1 MRRLGV
7 HVIVVFATVYTKY
20 CYAKSA
26 GSAPASPLRSSR
38 VGNSAAAAAARSVL
52 GKTQRAQN
60 GSEAYDDSHNSDDVL
75 NFPSVPQSSSYK
87 TELEYRNGDFDY
99 SDVSHSGIGIG
110 AEDSEEFLS
119 HSALAGA
126 GVSEVDGFDG
136 EYGQGSEKGALYD
149 AYNLLHT
156 LAQDFQKP
164 FDAPAVVV
172 VGHQSSGKSALI
184 EALMGFQFNQVGG
197 GTKTRRP
204 IALRM
209 QYNPRCAQ
217 PKCFLQG
224 EDGIERAKSLAEI
237 QEYINSENSRLER
250 DPVRCFDPREI
261 NVRMEYKYCPNMIL
275 IDTPGLIA
283 APRVPRGRDG
293 GGGANM
299 QQRALLQS
307 AREAERLVVN
317 KMKCQDYI
325 ILCVEDTMDWKHGAT
340 REIVQKA
347 DPDLSRTIIVNTK
360 LDTKVPQFGTPSDI
374 CDFLQADVMD
384 QLSPYKLGGPFFTS
398 VPSGRVGRYPDTSVF
413 PDNEDYLFDH
423 DDDFVSACI
432 ENEESD
438 RAIVTQ
444 RLKKFVMGKDRD
456 PKWASQTLLPRVGL
470 TRLRGFLERRVDECY
485 RRNVAKIVP
494 ILQAERSA
502 CERRLQACELELDA
516 LSIEKLKEGAN
527 TFCDEFCAALK
538 DAIQGTVVAP
548 PSMFGETL
556 EQENVIAGS
565 FQDVQGCPTA
575 VTDRTW
581 ERLLSTEVGNQNHR
595 LYGGAQYHRVM
606 REFNLASRCL
616 RLPTITEDEI
626 ANAAGM
632 GDTHDG
638 VNFLR
643 AACVISLEK
652 ARTTFDPL
660 LESLRIRMTHVMAKV
675 CPISEYM
682 ILQKRERAASS
693 YSSGRMSRRM
703 GDDTDSK
710 SATNIAQNAQFRQL
724 VRTIYDQF
732 VQQCS
737 ESAMMRCED
746 DLTALTKFVTW
757 DLHERS
763 SGALRRSLP
772 DQTDMIAVYQVA
784 VKAAEKGKTK
794 KDENNSNDTGSGNK
808 SLSKAHPA
816 PLSPIDAR
824 NAPAEADYY
833 NLLQLMEEAA
843 CSRDATRTN
852 MVVGGL
858 VQHIVSQWRETFARS
873 VTTKF
878 NCYFLM
884 PFVNDFHKQLQKE
897 LWKVY
902 EGGGENICEVF
913 DLTAARRL
921 LEQRREDLMNECAAN
936 EKLQQKFDMVS
947 KMMRQQQEISSESS
961 SIRSSRESA
970 RNNRPLS

>member
-7 HVIVVFATVYTKY
+7 HVVVAFATACLEY

-26 GSAPASPLRSSR
+26 RSVPASSSRSSR
-38 VGNSAAAAAARSVL
+38 VDRGR
-52 GKTQRAQN
+52 TQRVQSGADT
-60 GSEAYDDSHNSDDVL
+60 YDVINDSDDDL
-75 NFPSVPQSSSYK
+75 NFLSLPHSHSSSYK
-87 TELEYRNGDFDY
+87 TEVDQHGEFDY
-99 SDVSHSGIGIG
+99 SDGSDSGTGV
-110 AEDSEEFLS
+110 EDSEQFLS
-119 HSALAGA
+119 ESPLGGA
-126 GVSEVDGFDG
+126 SDGDGFDG

-156 LAQDFQKP
+156 LAQDFRKP

-209 QYNPRCAQ
+209 QYNPRCGE

-224 EDGIERAKSLAEI
+224 EDGVERAKSLAEI

-250 DPVRCFDPREI
+250 DPVRSFDPREI
-261 NVRMEYKYCPNMIL
+261 NIRMEYKYCPNMIL

-283 APRVPRGRDG
+283 APRVPRGRDSG
-293 GGGANM
+293 RGANM

-398 VPSGRVGRYPDTSVF
+398 VPSGRVGRRPDTSVF
-413 PDNEDYLFDH
+413 PDTEDYLFDH

-456 PKWASQTLLPRVGL
+456 PKMWASQTLLPRVGL

-527 TFCDEFCAALK
+527 TFCDEFCTALQQ
-538 DAIQGTVVAP
+538 AIQGTVVAP

-565 FQDVQGCPTA
+565 FQNVEGCPTA

-581 ERLLSTEVGNQNHR
+581 ERLLSAEVGNQNHR

-660 LESLRIRMTHVMAKV
+660 LESLRIRMTHVMTKV

-693 YSSGRMSRRM
+693 YSSGRLNRRV
-703 GDDTDSK
+703 GDDTDNK
-710 SATNIAQNAQFRQL
+710 STTNIAQNAQFRQL

-737 ESAMMRCED
+737 EAAMMRCED

-772 DQTDMIAVYQVA
+772 DQTDMIAVYKVA

-794 KDENNSNDTGSGNK
+794 KDENNSNDTGANTGNR
-808 SLSKAHPA
+808 SLSKANTES
-816 PLSPIDAR
+816 LSPIDTR
-824 NAPAEADYY
+824 DTPAETDYY

-936 EKLQQKFDMVS
+936 EKLQRKFDMVS
-947 KMMRQQQEISSESS
+947 KMMREQQEISPETS
-961 SIRSSRESA
+961 SIRSSKESL
-970 RNNRPLS
+970 RNSRSLS

>member
-1 MRRLGV
+1 
-7 HVIVVFATVYTKY
+7 
-20 CYAKSA
+20 
-26 GSAPASPLRSSR
+26 
-38 VGNSAAAAAARSVL
+38 
-52 GKTQRAQN
+52 
-60 GSEAYDDSHNSDDVL
+60 
-75 NFPSVPQSSSYK
+75 
-87 TELEYRNGDFDY
+87 
-99 SDVSHSGIGIG
+99 
-110 AEDSEEFLS
+110 
-119 HSALAGA
+119 
-126 GVSEVDGFDG
+126 
-136 EYGQGSEKGALYD
+136 
-149 AYNLLHT
+149 
-156 LAQDFQKP
+156 
-164 FDAPAVVV
+164 
-172 VGHQSSGKSALI
+172 
-184 EALMGFQFNQVGG
+184 
-197 GTKTRRP
+197 
-204 IALRM
+204 
-209 QYNPRCAQ
+209 
-217 PKCFLQG
+217 
-224 EDGIERAKSLAEI
+224 
-237 QEYINSENSRLER
+237 
-250 DPVRCFDPREI
+250 
-261 NVRMEYKYCPNMIL
+261 
-275 IDTPGLIA
+275 
-283 APRVPRGRDG
+283 
-293 GGGANM
+293 
-299 QQRALLQS
+299 
-307 AREAERLVVN
+307 
-317 KMKCQDYI
+317 
-325 ILCVEDTMDWKHGAT
+325 
-340 REIVQKA
+340 
-347 DPDLSRTIIVNTK
+347 
-360 LDTKVPQFGTPSDI
+360 
-374 CDFLQADVMD
+374 
-384 QLSPYKLGGPFFTS
+384 
-398 VPSGRVGRYPDTSVF
+398 
-413 PDNEDYLFDH
+413 
-423 DDDFVSACI
+423 
-432 ENEESD
+432 
-438 RAIVTQ
+438 
-444 RLKKFVMGKDRD
+444 
-456 PKWASQTLLPRVGL
+456 
-470 TRLRGFLERRVDECY
+470 
-485 RRNVAKIVP
+485 
-494 ILQAERSA
+494 
-502 CERRLQACELELDA
+502 
-516 LSIEKLKEGAN
+516 
-527 TFCDEFCAALK
+527 
-538 DAIQGTVVAP
+538 
-548 PSMFGETL
+548 
-556 EQENVIAGS
+556 
-565 FQDVQGCPTA
+565 
-575 VTDRTW
+575 
-581 ERLLSTEVGNQNHR
+581 
-595 LYGGAQYHRVM
+595 
-606 REFNLASRCL
+606 
-616 RLPTITEDEI
+616 
-626 ANAAGM
+626 
-632 GDTHDG
+632 
-638 VNFLR
+638 
-643 AACVISLEK
+643 
-652 ARTTFDPL
+652 
-660 LESLRIRMTHVMAKV
+660 MAKV